1 MVKVGLLLNDSGFEN
16 KKLDNPW
23 EGNPGI
29 GGTQY
34 CFIMLATALAEMSNY
49 EVICFHFDKSNH
61 LISLVESVIVKDDI
75 DAIKKAKKLNVDVF
89 LMKSPTDED
98 VFNEIDYQKLP
109 TISWAHNYILGK
121 SLQLHKRSK
130 YIKRVVFVGK
140 QEYDR
145 YIDDDII
152 NKSDYIF
159 NMFKSNNEHQRKE
172 TVSNI
177 VTYTGS
183 LVKQKGFHILAEVWK
198 DILKKVPDAQLYV
211 IGSGSLYNSNEKL
224 GSYGIAAESY
234 EKMFMPFLVDENGQ
248 IMSSVHFMGK
258 MGAEKSKVYEMTK
271 VGVMN
276 PSART
281 ETFGLSA
288 VEMNEFGIPVCTEG
302 KNGLPDTVVNG
313 HTGLLSH
320 GKRALENNIVKLL
333 KDTKY
338 NLWLGNQGK
347 EFIKKFE
354 PGVIA
359 QEWIKEIEDVYLDKK
374 VSYKKPEDY
383 YGNNAKWLRIV
394 NRFLR
399 NELQLTFLKSV
410 VEIEI
415 MVRSFLIRRR

>member
-1 MVKVGLLLNDSGFEN
+1 MKVGLLLNDIGFSGID
-16 KKLDNPW
+16 LSNPW
-23 EGNPGI
+23 TGNPGI

-34 CFIMLATALAEMSNY
+34 CFVMLGKALVEASEY
-49 EVICFHFDKSNH
+49 EVVCFHYNDTNNLDSK
-61 LISLVESVIVKDDI
+61 IESVIVKNEK
-75 DAIKKAKKLNVDVF
+75 DAIQEASKCNIDVF
-89 LMKSPTDED
+89 ILKSPTDPIVYD
-98 VFNEIDYQKLP
+98 EIEKRKLK
-109 TISWAHNYILGK
+109 TISWAHNYILDRN
-121 SLQLHKRSK
+121 LELHKRTQ

-172 TVSNI
+172 SVSNI

-234 EKMFMPFLVDENGQ
+234 EKMFMPFLVDEKGQ
-248 IMSSVHFMGK
+248 ILSSVHFMGK

-399 NELQLTFLKSV
+399 NELHLTFLKSV
-410 VEIEI
+410 VEIET